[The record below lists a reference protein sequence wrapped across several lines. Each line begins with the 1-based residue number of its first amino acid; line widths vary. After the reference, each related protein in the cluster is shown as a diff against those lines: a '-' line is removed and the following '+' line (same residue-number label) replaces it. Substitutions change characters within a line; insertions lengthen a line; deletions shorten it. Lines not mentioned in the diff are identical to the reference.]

1 MERSISLLK
10 GRWRKL
16 LFLDHL
22 DLELAVHVIIAACVL
37 HNFCLLHDDFDDGYM
52 RDDDDGDEDD
62 DPGHHLP
69 DGRAEQKRT
78 HLMNIVCP

>member
-16 LFLDHL
+16 LSLDHL

-37 HNFCLLHDDFDDGYM
+37 HNFCLLHDDFDGYM
-52 RDDDDGDEDD
+52 RDDNDG
-62 DPGHHLP
+62 
-69 DGRAEQKRT
+69 
-78 HLMNIVCP
+78 